1 MLWTVPRVNHIAYID
16 NEFDPFSRIEPE
28 RNREGLSEGKL
39 KGLRDFSAQNIAGN
53 CWEGK
58 LKGPV
63 DGRRRRN
70 DVRRKGWGRVS
81 VRDEGFKGLFTACS

>member
-28 RNREGLSEGKL
+28 RNREGLPEGKL
-39 KGLRDFSAQNIAGN
+39 KGN